1 MALEGTLK
9 DFNLPDIFQLI
20 GYQKK
25 TGLLTLSRETEQ
37 VTMSLV
43 DGMVVWA
50 TTGEEAFDE
59 VIGRALVKRGLVTQ
73 GVVDGLTRKGR
84 EGQQGLVYLLLKQ
97 GDVSPLE
104 LQRVVEVK
112 VREVLYRVFRWR
124 DGRYQFTALPT
135 LDLSQGRIDPISTEN
150 VLLEA
155 IRQMDE
161 WPLIQRQLPSLDLIV
176 RKDEERLGGVDVE
189 KLTPAERVVLE
200 LADGKSTAQDIA
212 EASGLGEFDAA
223 KAMADLIGDGV
234 LVVAASEQAQRQ
246 AVKVRSA
253 PRETPAWLFR
263 GLVAGILAAALL
275 LQVGL
280 WRQDPLLLL
289 PAAEKGEAGWDLL
302 RRHRLQADLWQ
313 VERGLHLYLL
323 TTGRLPARLEALVEA
338 GYLSAR
344 QLRDPWGQPLRY
356 QVQGLEYRL
365 EGSRP
370 LPSPP
375 R

>member
-37 VTMSLV
+37 VTVSLQ

-50 TTGEEAFDE
+50 SPGEEAFDE
-59 VIGRALVKRGLVTQ
+59 VMGRALVKRGLIGQSLVEE
-73 GVVDGLTRKGR
+73 LTRKRR
-84 EGQQGLVYLLLKQ
+84 ETQQGLVYLLLKQ
-97 GDVSPLE
+97 GDVPPLE
-104 LQRVVEVK
+104 LERVVEVK

-135 LDLSQGRIDPISTEN
+135 VDLSQGRIDPISAEN
-150 VLLEA
+150 LLLEA

-161 WPLIQRQLPSLDLIV
+161 WPLIQRQLPSLDVAV
-176 RKDEERLGGVDVE
+176 RKDEGRLGGVDVD
-189 KLTPAERVVLE
+189 KLTPAERLVLE
-200 LADGKSTAQDIA
+200 LADGKGTARDIA
-212 EASGLGEFDAA
+212 EVSGLGEFDAC
-223 KAMADLIGDGV
+223 KAMADLIADGV
-234 LVVAASEQAQRQ
+234 LVVAASDQAQRQ
-246 AVKVRSA
+246 AAEVATA

-263 GLVAGILAAALL
+263 VLLGGIVAAALL
-275 LQVGL
+275 LQLGL
-280 WRQDPLLLL
+280 WRQDPFRLL
-289 PAAEKGEAGWDLL
+289 PAAEEGEGGWDLL
-302 RRHRLQADLWQ
+302 RQHKLQADLWR

-323 TTGRLPARLEALVEA
+323 TTGRLPARLEALVDA

>member
-50 TTGEEAFDE
+50 TPGEEAFDE

-73 GVVDGLTRKGR
+73 GVVDGLTRKRR

-289 PAAEKGEAGWDLL
+289 PAAASLPGACRRAWRRWSRPATCRLASSAIPGGNPSGTRCRGWSTGSREAAPC
-302 RRHRLQADLWQ
+302 RHPPGRAPPIS
-313 VERGLHLYLL
+313 RALH
-323 TTGRLPARLEALVEA
+323 RPARSASRSVDT
-338 GYLSAR
+338 LSTR
-344 QLRDPWGQPLRY
+344 VLG
-356 QVQGLEYRL
+356 
-365 EGSRP
+365 
-370 LPSPP
+370 
-375 R
+375 

>member
-25 TGLLTLSRETEQ
+25 TGLLTLSRDTEQ

-50 TTGEEAFDE
+50 TPGEEVFDE

-73 GVVDGLTRKGR
+73 GVVDGLIRKRR
-84 EGQQGLVYLLLKQ
+84 ESQQGLAYLLLKQ

-135 LDLSQGRIDPISTEN
+135 VDLSQGRIDPISTEN

-176 RKDEERLGGVDVE
+176 RKDEERLGGVEVE
-189 KLTPAERVVLE
+189 KLTPTERVVLE
-200 LADGKSTAQDIA
+200 LADGKSTAQNIA

-234 LVVAASEQAQRQ
+234 LVVAASEQGQRQ

-275 LQVGL
+275 L
-280 WRQDPLLLL
+280 
-289 PAAEKGEAGWDLL
+289 PAAEKEQAGWDLL

-344 QLRDPWGQPLRY
+344 QLRDPWGQPFRY